1 MEILKIIEHALMIT
15 SFVFIMMLLI
25 EYINVQ
31 TRGNWQES
39 LKKSRWGQYLL
50 SAFLGSVPGCL
61 GAFTV
66 VSLYSHRVVSFGA
79 LVTAMI
85 ATSGDESFVMF
96 SMFPRQALWLTVI
109 LFFAGIA
116 AGYVT
121 DMLYKKQDLLLDL
134 ENHNLPIHKPEVC
147 HCFPSGEIL
156 RQLKNSTL
164 PRALLIGIFGLFLFF
179 MISGSIGPAAWNWKK
194 ITFTGGAVFGLFVV
208 STVPDHFLEQHLW
221 QHVLKKHLPRI
232 FIWTFAVLLILHYME
247 NYIDVKPWIQEN
259 YFQVLI
265 IAILVGIIPE
275 SGPHLVFVTLYAA
288 GSLPFSILLASSI
301 VQDGHGMLP
310 MLAVSRKGFLLVK
323 GINILVGLIIG
334 LIFQTVFF

>member
-31 TRGNWQES
+31 TRGSWQES
-39 LKKSRWGQYLL
+39 LKKSRWGQYIL

-79 LVTAMI
+79 LVTTMI

-96 SMFPRQALWLTVI
+96 SMFPREAIGLTVI
-109 LFFAGIA
+109 LFFVGIA
-116 AGYVT
+116 AGYLT
-121 DMLYKKQDLLLDL
+121 DLFYKKQDLLLMAEDHHL
-134 ENHNLPIHKPEVC
+134 LIHKTDVC
-147 HCFPSGEIL
+147 HCFPKGEIW
-156 RQLKNSTL
+156 QQIKNSTL
-164 PRALLIGIFGLFLFF
+164 PRTLLIGIFSLFLFF
-179 MISGSIGPAAWNWKK
+179 MVSGSIGPAVWNWKK
-194 ITFTGGAVFGLFVV
+194 ISFTGGAVFGLFVV
-208 STVPDHFLEQHLW
+208 ITVPDHFLEQHLW
-221 QHVLKKHLPRI
+221 LHVMKKHVPKI
-232 FIWTFAVLLILHYME
+232 FIWTFAALLVIHYME
-247 NYIDVKPWIQEN
+247 SYIDVKEWIQEN

-265 IAILVGIIPE
+265 VAILVGIIPE
-275 SGPHLVFVTLYAA
+275 SGPHLVFVTLFAA

-310 MLAVSRKGFLLVK
+310 MLAVSRKGFMLVK
-323 GINILVGLIIG
+323 AINISAGLIVGLISQSI
-334 LIFQTVFF
+334 L